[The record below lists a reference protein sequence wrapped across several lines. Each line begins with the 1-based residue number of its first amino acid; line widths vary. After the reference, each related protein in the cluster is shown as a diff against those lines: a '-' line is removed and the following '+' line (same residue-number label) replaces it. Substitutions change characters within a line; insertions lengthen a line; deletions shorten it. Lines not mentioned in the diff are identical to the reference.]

1 MRRPSWGR
9 RHRSRPQGR
18 QREAVGCDKCGC
30 THECASGRVIL
41 GAHCHLLCGG
51 EPGKE
56 RSHCLLA
63 LPSWGNCDS
72 AGHMALERTGCPL
85 PWGGGGGSW
94 SRHRSL
100 RGICF
105 WRKAFFL
112 VVHQRTYLGWSTN
125 HVTEIAQNSVTGI
138 TSNGH
143 ECTVFS
149 FPFARGEQKYIPQ

>member
-1 MRRPSWGR
+1 MTRVAAHTNVPAAGSSWE
-9 RHRSRPQGR
+9 HTAICFAAESPERSGLTACWHCQ
-18 QREAVGCDKCGC
+18 A
-30 THECASGRVIL
+30 
-41 GAHCHLLCGG
+41 GATVTL
-51 EPGKE
+51 PATWPWKE
-56 RSHCLLA
+56 RAVRC
-63 LPSWGNCDS
+63 
-72 AGHMALERTGCPL
+72 R
-85 PWGGGGGSW
+85 GGGGGSW

-100 RGICF
+100 HGICF